1 MSKTIPTQKNH
12 SVKNLNSM
20 ARRWTGMGIAA
31 VITVALSLPTP
42 LAQSAD
48 FVVYSVYKE
57 LDMGNPGETP
67 QKDFYVNLGSAQ
79 GVKTG
84 SRLEV
89 LRRLS
94 SYDLQT
100 EKLYKEVTFP
110 IAHLKIIHVEAN
122 AAIARLDKML
132 AADKTPAMTPR
143 AVMIGDLVRPA
154 N

>member
-1 MSKTIPTQKNH
+1 MKHPLKLAPKILSLFGPLLCTLAATLAAILIPTKKAN
-12 SVKNLNSM
+12 
-20 ARRWTGMGIAA
+20 
-31 VITVALSLPTP
+31 
-42 LAQSAD
+42 SAD

-57 LDMGNPGETP
+57 LDMGNPDEIP

-79 GVKTG
+79 GVKPG
-84 SRLEV
+84 SKLEV
-89 LRRLS
+89 LRRIS

-110 IAHLKIIHVEAN
+110 IAHLKIIHVESN

>member
-1 MSKTIPTQKNH
+1 MMKSQSRPLFYLPRALVVSALLLGTFLIPTYSAK
-12 SVKNLNSM
+12 
-20 ARRWTGMGIAA
+20 
-31 VITVALSLPTP
+31 
-42 LAQSAD
+42 SAD

-79 GVKTG
+79 GVRAG
-84 SRLEV
+84 SKLEV

-110 IAHLKIIHVEAN
+110 IAHLKIIHVEPN